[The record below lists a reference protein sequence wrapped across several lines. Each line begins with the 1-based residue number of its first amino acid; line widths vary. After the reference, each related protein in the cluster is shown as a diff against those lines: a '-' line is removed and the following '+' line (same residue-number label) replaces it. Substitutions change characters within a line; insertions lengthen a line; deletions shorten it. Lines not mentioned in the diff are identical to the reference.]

1 MADQFWANDPV
12 AQPQQQGGGA
22 PVFIPNPGGE
32 LDMESKR
39 VGIDTSLAGEERADR
54 KEVRDVDNRQF
65 DNAETF
71 RARYERLPAVQ
82 EYRTA
87 VGALS
92 QALKRSPDGTGDVG
106 LIYDYVKALDP
117 TSVVREAEV
126 GMAQSS
132 AAYLDAKA
140 AEIKKQF
147 GIEGG
152 GALPQE
158 VRDRMRREMIHS
170 VTSRLQGYNQ
180 QRERFKEYAAR
191 YDIDPF
197 EVIGEHDGRPFA
209 EQFRAYDEGRSKKAP
224 LPRAVGS
231 HDQGGADIDGVTEKG
246 SGFRPEPGLYHL
258 GDTVAD
264 MIGKGR
270 PIAEIGDYLREQY
283 APFGVEPGPEM
294 MGKLGEIMRA
304 HKANP
309 SKPVKALAPGWDSFH
324 LIPDTAETPW
334 YSGIAD
340 SPVGAGTLG
349 VADIA
354 TLGFGDEIAGAIGGD
369 ELDAAWDYSRK
380 ERPLSYGAG
389 QLAGAFLLPTGA
401 PGAARTA
408 GVSALRAG
416 EGMAAARAAASSA
429 ATRRMMAEGAAYG
442 TVHGAGS
449 ADGDIEDRLAGAA
462 VEGALGALGGKVVGK
477 VGEKVATRAP
487 RTTGAPS
494 DAAEYA
500 AAAERQDIVPYA
512 PDMSPRAA
520 AAAGKLAQT
529 QAGVGRIV
537 DRAQLTQDTAKAARD
552 RIARSIGQ
560 PMEGEGLGYRV
571 AQGAA
576 AAIKREHDKGQ
587 ALYRTAERAAGDAR
601 IRPTEAFQTLS
612 DEIDAMAETGLS
624 ETAANIFKRVRDR
637 MTEGPMTVQALRD
650 VRTSLRED
658 LATFNVRGGASS
670 ARAKRVM
677 DAITKDI
684 DDGLRSQGLAEA
696 ADTFQRADGQWQSYI
711 DLTDNVVTP
720 LIGKDGNASGE
731 QVTKRL
737 MADLQGNNARAV
749 KLLNALPA
757 EEQSI
762 ARASVIQAMGRAS
775 KGRQNAEGDAF
786 SLSDFLTHW
795 DTMGETAK
803 LAYFGRDARAALNDL
818 AVVAQGSKASQRF
831 ANHSNSGGAI
841 NAIPEVGLGLA
852 TAGLSA
858 LATNVSARMLTSQ
871 RMVRWL
877 AGAAKKPNPAASA
890 AHVERLSSIAKAEP
904 ALANEILGLQSML
917 QQQLSA
923 AAPRSVGRVYAEE
936 DENPRREQPAK
947 GKSDD
952 AQ

>member
-12 AQPQQQGGGA
+12 SQPQQRGG
-22 PVFIPNPGGE
+22 PVFIPNPGAE
-32 LDMESKR
+32 LDAESKR
-39 VGIDTSLAGEERADR
+39 VGIDTSLSGDARAERRED
-54 KEVRDVDNRQF
+54 RDVDNRKF

-170 VTSRLQGYNQ
+170 VTSRVQGYNQ
-180 QRERFKEYAAR
+180 QRERFKEYASR

-209 EQFRAYDEGRSKKAP
+209 EQFREYDERSKGPA
-224 LPRAVGS
+224 LPRAKGA
-231 HDQGGADIDGVTEKG
+231 HDQGGTDIDGVTEKG
-246 SGFRPEPGLYHL
+246 TGFRPEPSLYHL
-258 GDTVAD
+258 GNTVAE
-264 MIGKGR
+264 MVANGR
-270 PIAEIGDYLREQY
+270 SSSEIGDYLDEQY
-283 APFGVEPGPEM
+283 KPFGVSSSTP
-294 MGKLGEIMRA
+294 MRAKIDEVIQA

-309 SKPVKALAPGWDSFH
+309 SKPIKSLVPGWDNFH
-324 LIPDTAETPW
+324 LIPDNADTPW

-340 SPVGAGTLG
+340 SPVGAAALG
-349 VADIA
+349 VADIG
-354 TLGFGDEIAGAIGGD
+354 TMGFGDEIAGAIGGD
-369 ELDAAWDYSRK
+369 ELNAAWDYSRE
-380 ERPLSYGAG
+380 ERPLPYGAG
-389 QLAGAFLLPTGA
+389 QVAGAFLLPTGA
-401 PGAARTA
+401 TGAARQA
-408 GVSALRAG
+408 GTSALRAG
-416 EGMAAARAAASSA
+416 EGMAAARGAAASA
-429 ATRRMMAEGAAYG
+429 ATRRMTAEGAAYG
-442 TVHGAGS
+442 TVHGAG
-449 ADGDIEDRLAGAA
+449 AGEGDLGDRLSSAA
-462 VEGALGALGGKVVGK
+462 VEGTLGALGGRVVGK
-477 VGEKVATRAP
+477 VGEKAVMRAP
-487 RTTGAPS
+487 RAAGAPS

-500 AAAERQDIVPYA
+500 AAAKRQGVEPYA
-512 PDMSPRAA
+512 PDMSSRVAA
-520 AAAGKLAQT
+520 ATGKVAQT
-529 QAGVGRIV
+529 QAGVGPIV
-537 DRAQLTQDTAKAARD
+537 DRAALTLDSAKAARD
-552 RIARSIGQ
+552 RIARSLGE
-560 PMEGEGLGYRV
+560 PMEGEGLGYRIS
-571 AQGAA
+571 QGAA
-576 AAIKREHDKGQ
+576 AAIKREHDKGA

-601 IRPTEAFQTLS
+601 IRPVDAFQTLS
-612 DEIDAMAETGLS
+612 DEIDAMADTGLS
-624 ETAANIFKRVRDR
+624 ETAGNIFKRVRDR

-650 VRTSLRED
+650 IRTTLRED

-677 DAITKDI
+677 DAITRDI
-684 DDGLRSQGLAEA
+684 DDGLRQHGLEEA
-696 ADTFQRADGQWQSYI
+696 ADAFQRADGQWQSYI
-711 DLTDNVVTP
+711 ELTDDVVTP
-720 LIGKDGNASGE
+720 LIGKDGSASGE

-757 EEQSI
+757 EEQAI
-762 ARASVIQAMGRAS
+762 ARSSVIQALGRAS
-775 KGRQNAEGDAF
+775 RGRQNAEGDAF
-786 SLSDFLTHW
+786 SLNDFLTHW
-795 DTMGETAK
+795 NGIGETAK

-818 AVVAQGSKASQRF
+818 AKVAEGSKASQRF
-831 ANHSNSGGAI
+831 ANHSNSGGAV
-841 NAIPEVGLGLA
+841 NAIPEFGLGLA

-858 LATNVSARMLTSQ
+858 LATNVTARMLTSQ

-877 AGAAKKPNPAASA
+877 AGAGKKPNPAAA
-890 AHVERLSSIAKAEP
+890 TAHVARLSAIAKAEP
-904 ALANEILGLQSML
+904 ALANDILGLQAVL
-917 QQQLSA
+917 QQQLSG
-923 AAPRSVGRVYAEE
+923 AAPRSVGRAYAEE
-936 DENPRREQPAK
+936 EENPGRKQPAK
-947 GKSDD
+947 GERDD

>member
-1 MADQFWANDPV
+1 MADKFWESSPIV
-12 AQPQQQGGGA
+12 TPAQSGA
-22 PVFIPNPGGE
+22 PVFIPNPGAE
-32 LDMESKR
+32 LDAESKR
-39 VGIDTSLAGEERADR
+39 VGIDTSLSGEERADR

-170 VTSRLQGYNQ
+170 VTSRVQGYNQ
-180 QRERFKEYAAR
+180 QRERFKEYATR
-191 YDIDPF
+191 YGIDPF
-197 EVIGEHDGRPFA
+197 EVIGDHDGRPFV
-209 EQFRAYDEGRSKKAP
+209 EQFKAYDERSKGPA
-224 LPRAVGS
+224 LPRAVGA
-231 HDQGGADIDGVTEKG
+231 HDQGGSDIDGVTEKG
-246 SGFRPEPGLYHL
+246 TGFRPEPGLYHL

-264 MIGKGR
+264 MIGKGAG
-270 PIAEIGDYLREQY
+270 IEEIGTYLRDQY

-294 MGKLGEIMRA
+294 LGKVGEIIRG

-309 SKPVKALAPGWDSFH
+309 SKPVKSLAPGWDSFH
-324 LIPDTAETPW
+324 LIPDNAETPW

-340 SPVGAGTLG
+340 SPVGAAALG
-349 VADIA
+349 VADVG
-354 TLGFGDEIAGAIGGD
+354 TMGFGDELAGAIGGD
-369 ELDAAWDYSRK
+369 ELDAAWDYSRE

-389 QLAGAFLLPTGA
+389 QLTGAFLLPTGA
-401 PGAARTA
+401 PGAARNA

-416 EGMAAARAAASSA
+416 EGMAAARTAAASA
-429 ATRRMMAEGAAYG
+429 ATRRVTGEAAVYGGA
-442 TVHGAGS
+442 HGAGA

-462 VEGALGALGGKVVGK
+462 VEGSLGALGGRLVGK

-487 RTTGAPS
+487 RTAAAPS
-494 DAAEYA
+494 EAAEYA
-500 AAAERQDIVPYA
+500 AAAERQGIEPYA

-529 QAGVGRIV
+529 QAGVGRIT
-537 DRAQLTQDTAKAARD
+537 DRAKLTLDTAKEARD
-552 RIARSIGQ
+552 RIARSLGQ
-560 PMEGEGLGYRV
+560 PMEGEGLGYRIS
-571 AQGAA
+571 QGAS
-576 AAIKREHDKGQ
+576 AAIKREHDKGA

-601 IRPTEAFQTLS
+601 IRPVDAFQTLS

-624 ETAANIFKRVRDR
+624 ETAGNIFKRVRDR

-650 VRTSLRED
+650 IRTSLRED

-684 DDGLRSQGLAEA
+684 DDGLRQHGLEDA
-696 ADTFQRADGQWQSYI
+696 ADAFQRADGQWQSYI
-711 DLTDNVVTP
+711 ELTDDVVTP
-720 LIGKDGNASGE
+720 LIGKDGSASGE
-731 QVTKRL
+731 QVAKRL
-737 MADLQGNNARAV
+737 MADLKGNNARAV

-757 EEQSI
+757 EEQAI
-762 ARASVIQAMGRAS
+762 ARSSVIQALGRSSA
-775 KGRQNAEGDAF
+775 GRQDAEGGAF
-786 SLSDFLTHW
+786 SLNDFLTHW
-795 DTMGETAK
+795 NEIGETAK
-803 LAYFGRDARAALNDL
+803 SAYFGKDARAALNDL
-818 AVVAQGSKASQRF
+818 AVVAQGSKAAQRF

-858 LATNVSARMLTSQ
+858 LMTNVTARMLTSQ

-877 AGAAKKPNPAASA
+877 AGAGKKPNPAAAA
-890 AHVERLSSIAKAEP
+890 AHVERLSAIAKAEP
-904 ALANEILGLQSML
+904 ALANDILGLQSVL
-917 QQQLSA
+917 QQQLSG
-923 AAPRSVGRVYAEE
+923 AAPRSVGRAYAEE
-936 DENPRREQPAK
+936 EENSRREQPAK